1 MSNGKEDMAHSRII
15 DCTWNNDTKVAS
27 VTRSSQWGVF
37 TCFAKPNEEDME
49 NVSKWIGWQVADYK
63 CMMLIAKKKAE
74 AMRQRYIAIS
84 NATNELNQKGNYS
97 LNNFSKIYKQ
107 NWVEARADYLLL
119 KRNLKKYCEDML
131 KERNNFLLVHSKN

>member
-1 MSNGKEDMAHSRII
+1 MAHSRII

-49 NVSKWIGWQVADYK
+49 NVSKWIGWQIADYK

-74 AMRQRYIAIS
+74 AMRERYYGLVHYEDQLWHS
-84 NATNELNQKGNYS
+84 FSYS
-97 LNNFSKIYKQ
+97 DALRYAKRDWYKYR
-107 NWVEARADYLLL
+107 EEY
-119 KRNLKKYCEDML
+119 RNLK
-131 KERNNFLLVHSKN
+131 NNFKEFCKDEVDSRRQFLKDVENKRM

>member
-1 MSNGKEDMAHSRII
+1 MAHSRII

-37 TCFAKPNEEDME
+37 TCFAKPNEEDIE

-63 CMMLIAKKKAE
+63 CMMIIAKKKAE

-107 NWVEARADYLLL
+107 NWIEARADYLLL

>member
-1 MSNGKEDMAHSRII
+1 MAHSRII

-107 NWVEARADYLLL
+107 NWIEARADYLLL
-119 KRNLKKYCEDML
+119 KRNLKKYCEDIL
-131 KERNNFLLVHSKN
+131 KERNNFILVHSKN

>member
-1 MSNGKEDMAHSRII
+1 MAHSRII

-37 TCFAKPNEEDME
+37 TCFAKPNEEDMK

-84 NATNELNQKGNYS
+84 NATNELNQNGNYS

-107 NWVEARADYLLL
+107 NWIEARADYLLL

-131 KERNNFLLVHSKN
+131 KERNNFLLIHSKN

>member
-1 MSNGKEDMAHSRII
+1 MAHSRII

-49 NVSKWIGWQVADYK
+49 NVSKWIGWQIADYK

-84 NATNELNQKGNYS
+84 NATNELNKKGNYS
-97 LNNFSKIYKQ
+97 LNNFSKLYKQ
-107 NWVEARADYLLL
+107 NWIEARADYLLL

>member
-74 AMRQRYIAIS
+74 AMRQRYIAIY

>member
-1 MSNGKEDMAHSRII
+1 MAHSRII

-49 NVSKWIGWQVADYK
+49 NVSKWIGWQIADYK

-107 NWVEARADYLLL
+107 NWIEARADYLLL

>member
-1 MSNGKEDMAHSRII
+1 MAHSRII

-37 TCFAKPNEEDME
+37 TCFTKPNEEDME
-49 NVSKWIGWQVADYK
+49 NVSKWIGWQIADYK

-97 LNNFSKIYKQ
+97 LNNFSKLYKT
-107 NWVEARADYLLL
+107 NWIEARKDYLKW
-119 KRNLKKYCEDML
+119 KRNFKKNCEYML
-131 KERNNFLLVHSKN
+131 KERNNFLLAHSKN

>member
-1 MSNGKEDMAHSRII
+1 MAHSRII

>member
-1 MSNGKEDMAHSRII
+1 MSNRKEDMAHSRII

-97 LNNFSKIYKQ
+97 LNNFSKLYKT
-107 NWVEARADYLLL
+107 NWVKARADYLLW

-131 KERNNFLLVHSKN
+131 KERNNFLLAHFKN

>member
-1 MSNGKEDMAHSRII
+1 MAHSRII

-84 NATNELNQKGNYS
+84 NATNELNQNGNYS

-107 NWVEARADYLLL
+107 NWIEARADYLLL
-119 KRNLKKYCEDML
+119 KRNLKKYCEDIL

>member
-1 MSNGKEDMAHSRII
+1 MAHSRII

-37 TCFAKPNEEDME
+37 TCFAKPNEEDMK
-49 NVSKWIGWQVADYK
+49 NVSKWIGWQIADYK

-84 NATNELNQKGNYS
+84 NATNELNQKGNYF
-97 LNNFSKIYKQ
+97 LNNFSKLYKT
-107 NWVEARADYLLL
+107 NWIEARKDYL
-119 KRNLKKYCEDML
+119 K
-131 KERNNFLLVHSKN
+131 